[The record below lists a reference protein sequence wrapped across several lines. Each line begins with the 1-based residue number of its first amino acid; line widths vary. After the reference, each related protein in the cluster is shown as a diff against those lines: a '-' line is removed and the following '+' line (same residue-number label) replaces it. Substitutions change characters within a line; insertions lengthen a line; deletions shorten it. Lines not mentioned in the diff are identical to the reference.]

1 MFVKRLPFLTIYDV
15 KLSIGF
21 SLAQIFCLIEE
32 TGRRV
37 VRSYAEGAP
46 KEQAKKMPKMKGD
59 YNGNDSQR

>member
-1 MFVKRLPFLTIYDV
+1 MGAEFISAS
-15 KLSIGF
+15 LSIGF

-37 VRSYAEGAP
+37 VRSYAEGTP